1 MAYPVVFI
9 DRDGTINEEAG
20 YINHIDSFRMFDFVP
35 HAIRLL
41 NKHNILTI
49 VITNQGGIARGYFS
63 EELVYSI
70 HKKMMGD
77 LSKMGAKIDAVY
89 YCPHYPGANHPLY
102 GIDCDCRKP
111 KTGLI
116 KRALADFDIDKRR
129 MFVIGDKLVDME
141 LAHNVGAY
149 KILVRTGY
157 GKGEELKIDK
167 LPFKVDAVTDDLL
180 GAVLMILENIKQQI
194 KC

>member
-20 YINHIDSFRMFDFVP
+20 YINHIDSFRMYDIVP

-41 NKHNILTI
+41 NSHNILTI

-63 EELVYSI
+63 EELVNSI
-70 HKKMMGD
+70 HNKMADD
-77 LSKMGAKIDAVY
+77 LSKMGAKIDAIY

-116 KRALADFDIDKRR
+116 KKALADFDIDKSK
-129 MFVIGDKLVDME
+129 MFVVGDKLVDME
-141 LAHNVGAY
+141 LANNISAH

-157 GKGEELKIDK
+157 GKGEELKIDCK
-167 LPFKVDAVTDDLL
+167 DFKIDAVTDNLL
-180 GAVLMILENIKQQI
+180 YAVLTVLEKME
-194 KC
+194 